1 MYLLNEDDLA
11 EWPRGRDENW
21 PFPPIIIPGGGGPPP
36 TEDEV
41 IADEIKRGTS
51 VNDLTNKL
59 FWSRHPEFR
68 DCRLPRSCQELEQ
81 LQREWSLIN
90 GKVTAK
96 KSQGGRTNPPKAR

>member
-1 MYLLNEDDLA
+1 MYLLSEDGVA
-11 EWPRGRDENW
+11 EWSRDWDKNW
-21 PFPPIIIPGGGGPPP
+21 PFPPIIIPGGGVPP

-41 IADEIKRGTS
+41 IDNEIRRGMS

-68 DCRLPRSCQELEQ
+68 DCRLPGSCQELEQ
-81 LQREWSLIN
+81 LQREWSLIH

>member
-1 MYLLNEDDLA
+1 MYLLSDDGVS
-11 EWPRGRDENW
+11 EWSRDWDKNW
-21 PFPPIIIPGGGGPPP
+21 PLRPLIFPGGGGAAP

-41 IADEIKRGTS
+41 IADEIRRGTS

-81 LQREWSLIN
+81 LQREWSLIQ

>member
-1 MYLLNEDDLA
+1 MYLLSDDGVS
-11 EWPRGRDENW
+11 EWSREWDRW
-21 PFPPIIIPGGGGPPP
+21 PLGPLIFPGGGGAAP

-41 IADEIKRGTS
+41 IDNEIKRGTS

-59 FWSRHPEFR
+59 FWDRHPEFR

-81 LQREWSLIN
+81 LQREWSLIQ

-96 KSQGGRTNPPKAR
+96 KSQGGRTSPPKAR

>member
-1 MYLLNEDDLA
+1 MYLLSDDGVS
-11 EWPRGRDENW
+11 EWSRDWDKNW
-21 PFPPIIIPGGGGPPP
+21 PLGPLIFPGGGGAAP

-41 IADEIKRGTS
+41 IVDEIRQGTS

-81 LQREWSLIN
+81 LQREWSLIH

-96 KSQGGRTNPPKAR
+96 KSQGGRTTPPKAR